1 MLSKTDQ
8 QLITNLTK
16 SIQVLTTEI
25 KNLLKEIKK

>member
-25 KNLLKEIKK
+25 KNLLKQMQK